1 MSYRRRASLPRTF
14 WVYRRLIALAM
25 LLGLILWFIVINRQ
39 AVTVYFPFGL
49 GKIDSSTGIVI
60 LLSAFAGSVVTALT
74 TGLILTIRRHRH
86 PEGTPLF
93 GKPDPLADLPE
104 DRPPPDYAV
113 KTTEG
118 FPDSPRPGR

>member
-14 WVYRRLIALAM
+14 WVYRWLIALAM
-25 LLGLILWFIVINRQ
+25 VLGLILWFIVINRQ

-49 GKIDSSTGIVI
+49 GKIDSSAGVVI
-60 LLSAFAGSVVTALT
+60 LMSAFGGSVVTALT

-86 PEGTPLF
+86 PGGTTFF
-93 GKPDPLADLPE
+93 GKSEPLGDLPE

-113 KTTEG
+113 KTTDG
-118 FPDSPRPGR
+118 FPELPRSGR

>member
-1 MSYRRRASLPRTF
+1 MAYRRRASLPRTF
-14 WVYRRLIALAM
+14 WVYRWLIALAVV
-25 LLGLILWFIVINRQ
+25 LGLMLWFIVINRQ
-39 AVTVYFPFGL
+39 AVTVYFPFGI

-60 LLSAFAGSVVTALT
+60 LLSAFGGSVVTALL

-86 PEGTPLF
+86 PGGAPLF
-93 GKPDPLADLPE
+93 SKPEPASALID

-118 FPDSPRPGR
+118 FPESPRRGS

>member
-14 WVYRRLIALAM
+14 WVYRWLIALAM
-25 LLGLILWFIVINRQ
+25 VLGLILWFIVINRQ

-49 GKIDSSTGIVI
+49 GKIESSAGIVI
-60 LLSAFAGSVVTALT
+60 LMSTFSGAVVTALL
-74 TGLILTIRRHRH
+74 TGLILTIRRHRS
-86 PEGTPLF
+86 PGGSSLF
-93 GKPDPLADLPE
+93 GRSDVASDLPD

-118 FPDSPRPGR
+118 FPELPRPGR